1 MDIQIKPFAEKFVK
15 DLKIEDLKVAVS
27 GIIVNRTENSF
38 LLDDGTGQIRVI
50 GENLPVYE
58 YVRIFGNLTNLDEG
72 LVLQAEIVQ
81 DLSKIDKNLHKKIKS
96 ML

>member
-1 MDIQIKPFAEKFVK
+1 MDIQRKPFAEKFVK
-15 DLKIEDLKVAVS
+15 DLKAEDLKVAVS
-27 GIIVNRTENSF
+27 GVIVNKSENSF

-50 GENLPVYE
+50 SENVPNYE
-58 YVRIFGNLTNLDEG
+58 YTKVFGNLSNLEEG

-81 DLSKIDKNLHKKIKS
+81 DLSKIDKNLYKKIKS

>member
-1 MDIQIKPFAEKFVK
+1 MK
-15 DLKIEDLKVAVS
+15 DLKIEDFKVAVS

-38 LLDDGTGQIRVI
+38 LIDDGTGQIRVI
-50 GENLPVYE
+50 GENLPNHE
-58 YVRIFGNLTNLDEG
+58 YVRVFGNLTNLEEG